1 MRRKIT
7 LIVILILFI
16 SAIVSGIIWSIAP
29 QLFLQSTDE
38 SHDSMLPEVQR
49 IKYHVLEG
57 QIEHTYET
65 DAQVI
70 SGMPEIYITEVRLDN
85 ISDSDFSL
93 KKNKGDSIGPNEIL
107 YVYGNETHTVDFNG
121 LITDI
126 IYEGGENSKSV
137 TIRLLNYDNLFISAN
152 IGMEKIDKITYDTPV
167 KVIFNGSE
175 AQAKIDTIGY
185 EITDEKLPVNIS
197 LPMKLYPGTPVKLVF
212 TLEIKEAGMYVP
224 SEAVFSD
231 GEEYYVYIETENEP
245 EKTPVTV
252 GQRFSSEEDGNSFE
266 YIEILSGVSNKDVL
280 IVEKVDYSGRK
291 LKESLKNE

>member
-93 KKNKGDSIGPNEIL
+93 KR
-107 YVYGNETHTVDFNG
+107 
-121 LITDI
+121 
-126 IYEGGENSKSV
+126 
-137 TIRLLNYDNLFISAN
+137 IRAI
-152 IGMEKIDKITYDTPV
+152 
-167 KVIFNGSE
+167 
-175 AQAKIDTIGY
+175 Q
-185 EITDEKLPVNIS
+185 
-197 LPMKLYPGTPVKLVF
+197 
-212 TLEIKEAGMYVP
+212 
-224 SEAVFSD
+224 
-231 GEEYYVYIETENEP
+231 
-245 EKTPVTV
+245 
-252 GQRFSSEEDGNSFE
+252 
-266 YIEILSGVSNKDVL
+266 
-280 IVEKVDYSGRK
+280 
-291 LKESLKNE
+291 

>member
-93 KKNKGDSIGPNEIL
+93 KKNIEALG
-107 YVYGNETHTVDFNG
+107 HTCEFINIIPGRQLDGYKISRFHKLGLLCKRLWGWDF
-121 LITDI
+121 IKRFKT
-126 IYEGGENSKSV
+126 IYKFQTRFSKEFIPYLGVEPGENHKHYDVVVIGSDEVFNCAQQTWFGYSPQLFGKG
-137 TIRLLNYDNLFISAN
+137 LNA
-152 IGMEKIDKITYDTPV
+152 DKIITYAASFGAT
-167 KVIFNGSE
+167 
-175 AQAKIDTIGY
+175 TL
-185 EITDEKLPVNIS
+185 EKLQASGSTTPIPLTRDMFEAAFKKIPPSIS
-197 LPMKLYPGTPVKLVF
+197 QELL
-212 TLEIKEAGMYVP
+212 
-224 SEAVFSD
+224 D
-231 GEEYYVYIETENEP
+231 EYNNF
-245 EKTPVTV
+245 
-252 GQRFSSEEDGNSFE
+252 R
-266 YIEILSGVSNKDVL
+266 
-280 IVEKVDYSGRK
+280 
-291 LKESLKNE
+291 